1 MSGRMNWRKAHLHGR
16 PTLDFRRE
24 HDVPDGAARW
34 LAAVERRQ
42 AQRRQRP
49 RERRSV
55 CVSTQASSA
64 WGAR

>member
-1 MSGRMNWRKAHLHGR
+1 MSRRLDWQKVRFVGR

-24 HDVPDGAARW
+24 HEVPDRAARW

-49 RERRSV
+49 RERRAFSI
-55 CVSTQASSA
+55 STQASSA
-64 WGAR
+64 WGA